1 MVFFF
6 FLIFPQIFIY
16 RLFWKSPD
24 TPRRIKMDDIK
35 RAFPMHSESSIRKR
49 LKLCAD
55 FKRTGWPIYVVEI
68 IHQCV
73 GAFVR
78 GCILEQVRFRKLW
91 RLRIL
96 LETNGKCK
104 GQTFA
109 DYHWAVWAFTGRY
122 FFTFVLIRRN
132 FLVFLLNLFWFE
144 KKKTRAK
151 PEEPFFPFV
160 FVAKILLYISSE
172 YVGEWMWLSLKG
184 EWILLAWVSDA

>member
-1 MVFFF
+1 MVGSF
-6 FLIFPQIFIY
+6 IFSQIFIY

-55 FKRTGWPIYVVEI
+55 FKRTGWSIYVVEI

-73 GAFVR
+73 DAFVR
-78 GCILEQVRFRKLW
+78 GCIIEHVQFRKLW

-96 LETNGKCK
+96 LETNKCK

-109 DYHWAVWAFTGRY
+109 DYH
-122 FFTFVLIRRN
+122 
-132 FLVFLLNLFWFE
+132 
-144 KKKTRAK
+144 
-151 PEEPFFPFV
+151 
-160 FVAKILLYISSE
+160 
-172 YVGEWMWLSLKG
+172 
-184 EWILLAWVSDA
+184 

>member
-1 MVFFF
+1 MVGSF
-6 FLIFPQIFIY
+6 IFPQIFIY

-55 FKRTGWPIYVVEI
+55 FKRTGWSIYVVEI

-73 GAFVR
+73 DAFVR
-78 GCILEQVRFRKLW
+78 GCIIEHMQFRKLW

-96 LETNGKCK
+96 LETNKCK

-109 DYHWAVWAFTGRY
+109 DYHWAVWAFTGRCY
-122 FFTFVLIRRN
+122 IHFDKTFSCIFAKSVLERKG
-132 FLVFLLNLFWFE
+132 
-144 KKKTRAK
+144 KK
-151 PEEPFFPFV
+151 EPFFPFA

-184 EWILLAWVSDA
+184 EWILFAWVGDA

>member
-1 MVFFF
+1 MVGSF
-6 FLIFPQIFIY
+6 IFSQIFIY

-55 FKRTGWPIYVVEI
+55 FKRTGWSIYVVEI

-73 GAFVR
+73 DAFVR
-78 GCILEQVRFRKLW
+78 GCIIEHVQFRKLW

-96 LETNGKCK
+96 LETNKCK

-109 DYHWAVWAFTGRY
+109 DYHRAVWAFTGRY
-122 FFTFVLIRRN
+122 YIHFDKKKFSCIFAKSVL
-132 FLVFLLNLFWFE
+132 VWKKKQKQ
-144 KKKTRAK
+144 KKKTKKTSKTRGT
-151 PEEPFFPFV
+151 FFPFA

-172 YVGEWMWLSLKG
+172 YVGE
-184 EWILLAWVSDA
+184 